1 MSYITGFN
9 RSQTVLFPQSIEDLI
24 ADDNP
29 VRFIESFIESLNI
42 VELGFKDV
50 LMNMQGRPPF
60 NPSDLLKLY
69 IYGYMN
75 KTRSSRDLEKECKRN
90 VELMW
95 LLKGLAPDHNTI
107 ANFRKDNPKAIKKV
121 FRQTVEIAKNLNLIG
136 GILIAGDGTKLRAQ
150 NSKKNNYNERKVAR
164 HMEYIDRKLEEYN
177 SLLSAVDGDQ
187 KEELEKK
194 INKQKVHIK
203 PGIRS

>member
-1 MSYITGFN
+1 
-9 RSQTVLFPQSIEDLI
+9 
-24 ADDNP
+24 
-29 VRFIESFIESLNI
+29 
-42 VELGFKDV
+42 
-50 LMNMQGRPPF
+50 
-60 NPSDLLKLY
+60 
-69 IYGYMN
+69 MN